1 MSKTSMRNIETG
13 TSMMGRWWLWAA
25 AFIIGCGGVST
36 QLDSNSEGDEV
47 RDQATGL
54 FLDMTRT
61 DSIDGGEGD
70 NTDWAYLDVIDP
82 GGLRISVGFDNPERL
97 EGAYVSLFDE
107 FGKRLDR
114 RLIVPNT
121 TSYVFE
127 QDVEKVPNKFYIKV
141 FSKGGKSVYSL
152 GARLALTPT
161 AQPRTVVQVQQPE
174 PEPEPEPEVRVRCPK
189 GMVARRG
196 RCACPRGM
204 VKSGKRC
211 KRKPSGVVKSRPATP
226 ASRAPATTAP
236 AAPTGRTISGRVQ
249 RVLPSADGQSVTV
262 FIALSARGVKAGDRG
277 KLYKNGAPVPGG
289 NLKVTKASG
298 KAAKAYVPV
307 ASSDV
312 SNGTL
317 TVKIT
322 TK

>member
-1 MSKTSMRNIETG
+1 MQQG
-13 TSMMGRWWLWAA
+13 APRWWLWGVLLAV
-25 AFIIGCGGVST
+25 GCGGIST
-36 QLDSNSEGDEV
+36 QLDSNSDGDEV

-70 NTDWAYLDVIDP
+70 NTDWTYLDIIDP

-121 TSYVFE
+121 TSYVFD

-141 FSKGGKSVYSL
+141 FSKDGKSVYSL
-152 GARLALTPT
+152 GARIALAPT
-161 AQPRTVVQVQQPE
+161 AEPRTVVQVQQPE
-174 PEPEPEPEVRVRCPK
+174 PEPEPEAEVRVRCPK
-189 GMVARRG
+189 GMVSRKG
-196 RCACPRGM
+196 DCVCPRGTYRA
-204 VKSGKRC
+204 GNRC
-211 KRKPSGVVKSRPATP
+211 KRRKSGRVTRPPKNPPVATP
-226 ASRAPATTAP
+226 SRAPATTASLPP
-236 AAPTGRTISGRVQ
+236 ATTGRTIGGQVQ

-262 FIALSARGVKAGDRG
+262 FIRLDASGVKKGDRG
-277 KLYKNGAPVPGG
+277 QLYKNGAIVRGG
-289 NLKVTKASG
+289 TVKITKASG

-312 SNGTL
+312 SNGKL
-317 TVKIT
+317 TVKIKT
-322 TK
+322 R

>member
-1 MSKTSMRNIETG
+1 MRR
-13 TSMMGRWWLWAA
+13 SALRAWMGAVLFA
-25 AFIIGCGGVST
+25 IGCGGIST
-36 QLDSNSEGDEV
+36 QLDTNSEGDEV

-70 NTDWAYLDVIDP
+70 NTDWTYLDVIDP
-82 GGLRISVGFDNPERL
+82 GGLRVSVGFDNPERL

-141 FSKGGKSVYSL
+141 FSKDGKSVYSL
-152 GARLALTPT
+152 GARLALAPT

-174 PEPEPEPEVRVRCPK
+174 PEPEPEPEVSVRCPR
-189 GMVARRG
+189 GMVARKG
-196 RCACPRGM
+196 SCACPRGTY
-204 VKSGKRC
+204 KAGNRC
-211 KRKPSGVVKSRPATP
+211 KRRKSSGRATRPKTPPATP
-226 ASRAPATTAP
+226 TSRAPATSAALP
-236 AAPTGRTISGRVQ
+236 PAPTGRTIGGRVQ

-262 FIALSARGVKAGDRG
+262 FISLDGPGVKKGDRG
-277 KLYKNGAPVPGG
+277 QLYKNGSAVRGG
-289 NLKVTKASG
+289 SVKITKASG
-298 KAAKAYVPV
+298 KAAKAFVPV

-312 SNGTL
+312 SNGKL
-317 TVKIT
+317 TVKIKT
-322 TK
+322 R